1 MTGFQRVF
9 ATAAHGSTRTCA
21 QTGELLN
28 DSLLRA
34 AERMHLQ
41 WFAAEDEGRTEDPTE
56 QKLRKSREEEGKV
69 AKSQDTTSAVILL
82 VGVLTIFVLSGWLW
96 NGMQEMMMYFLRQIG
111 EVNVATDHVLGMA
124 FYHYFI
130 RLAAPVAAVSF
141 VAAWAG
147 NLVQVGFLFTTK
159 PLMPDPKRIAP
170 NFGKWAK
177 KSFASEEAGF
187 NLAKSLGKVIMIAAI
202 GFFNVQALSGQL
214 VNLVYGTIG
223 SAVAV
228 IAGLAFRVLLQ
239 TSLLFLVL
247 SLFDYVFQRR
257 QHIESLKMT
266 KEEVKEERKNYE
278 GDPLIRN
285 RLRQRMQEVLSS
297 NMMQRIPDADVVI
310 TNPTH
315 FAVALEYDRI
325 RMDAPTVTAK
335 GQDHVAQKIRERARE
350 NNVPIVENKPLARAL
365 HAEVEIGD
373 SIPEKY
379 YEAVVKVLKYV
390 YSLSGAQKR
399 QKWWGGN

>member
-1 MTGFQRVF
+1 MMTLSGDWRDEHAVN
-9 ATAAHGSTRTCA
+9 
-21 QTGELLN
+21 E
-28 DSLLRA
+28 SLLRA
-34 AERMHLQ
+34 SRQMHLQ
-41 WFAAEDEGRTEDPTE
+41 WFAAEDEGRTEDPTD

-69 AKSQDTTSAVILL
+69 AKSQDMTGAIVLL
-82 VGVLTIFVLSGWLW
+82 IGVLTIFVLARWTW
-96 NGMQEMMMYFLRQIG
+96 NGMQEMMGYYIRQVG
-111 EVNVATDHVLGMA
+111 EANPARDYVLGGA
-124 FYHYFI
+124 FYFYFI

-141 VAAWAG
+141 LAAWAG

-159 PLMPDPKRIAP
+159 PLVPDPKRIAP

-187 NLAKSLGKVIMIAAI
+187 NLLKSLGKVLMIAAI
-202 GFFNVQALSGQL
+202 GYFNIQARSGQL
-214 VNLVYGTIG
+214 VNLVNGTVQ

-228 IAGLAFRVLLQ
+228 IAELAFQVLLQ
-239 TSLLFLVL
+239 TSILFLIL
-247 SLFDYVFQRR
+247 SIFDYVFQRK

-285 RLRQRMQEVLSS
+285 RLRQRMQEVLNS
-297 NMMQRIPDADVVI
+297 NMMQRVPEADVVI

-315 FAVALEYDRI
+315 FAVALEYDRV

-335 GQDHVAQKIRERARE
+335 GQDHVAQRIKERARE

-365 HAEVEIGD
+365 HAEVAIGD
-373 SIPEKY
+373 SIPEQY

-390 YSLSGAQKR
+390 YSLSGAEKR
-399 QKWWGGN
+399 RKWWGGN